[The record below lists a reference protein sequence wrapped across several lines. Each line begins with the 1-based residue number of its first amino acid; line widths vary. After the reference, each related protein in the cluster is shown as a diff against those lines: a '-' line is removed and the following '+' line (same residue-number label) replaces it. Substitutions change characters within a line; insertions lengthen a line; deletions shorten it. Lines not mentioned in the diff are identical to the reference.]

1 MIKFIDKVAIVTGSG
16 QGLGLATASRLAEL
30 GCGVLINDIDPERAQ
45 TVSNQLNAKGH
56 HTASFAGDIS
66 DPAIAAAMVS
76 SAQEQ
81 LGGIHILVNNAGI
94 LRDRLLTKMS
104 EADFDDVIRINLKG
118 VFNCGQAAAR
128 AMIEQEQGGAIVNIS
143 SIAHLGNVG
152 QSNYAAAKAGV
163 IALNNTWAL
172 ELARYQIRVNAVA
185 PGLMDTTMIQSVPEE
200 LLGQMIARIPMRRT
214 GQPEELANTIAFLA
228 SDAASYITGQTI
240 HLDGGA
246 TVGM

>member
-1 MIKFIDKVAIVTGSG
+1 MIQFKEKVAIVTGSG
-16 QGLGLATASRLAEL
+16 QGLGRAAATRLAEL
-30 GCGVLINDIDPERAQ
+30 GCAVLINDIDEERAQ
-45 TVSNQLNAKGH
+45 TTCNDLNKQGYR
-56 HTASFAGDIS
+56 TANYVGDIS
-66 DPAIAAAMVS
+66 NPTAAAELIKT
-76 SAQEQ
+76 AQDQ
-81 LGGIHILVNNAGI
+81 LGGVHILVNNAGI
-94 LRDRLLTKMS
+94 LRDCLLIKMS

-163 IALNNTWAL
+163 VALSNTWAL
-172 ELARYQIRVNAVA
+172 ELARYHIRVNAVA
-185 PGLMDTTMIQSVPEE
+185 PGLMDTSMIESVPEK
-200 LLGQMIARIPMRRT
+200 LLSQMIAHIPLRRT
-214 GQPEELANTIAFLA
+214 GKPEELANAIAFLA
-228 SDAASYITGQTI
+228 SDASTYITGQTL